1 MGNLQDR
8 WDLAYESAAAF
19 ARRASRDKLSVEE
32 FTPASMG
39 FSEGY
44 PEMNAKGADV
54 KTLCY
59 WLVNQLHVLDRRN
72 P

>member
-1 MGNLQDR
+1 MDNLQNR
-8 WDLAYESAAAF
+8 WDRAYESAAAF
-19 ARRASRDKLSVEE
+19 TIRASRDKLSVEE
-32 FTPASMG
+32 FTPASVG

-59 WLVNQLHVLDRRN
+59 WFVN
-72 P
+72 